1 MNLKVVREPSKN
13 DYTLGKLYIDGVFEC
28 HTIEDVIRPQGVKVQ
43 GKTAIPPGRYKL
55 ILSMSNRFQKLLPEV
70 LNVPGFTGVRIHSGN
85 TSLDTEGCL
94 IVGISRAEG
103 RVNESRKAM
112 EALMTKLQASP
123 SVEKWIEYQN
133 PVVSPPTQPK
143 A

>member
-55 ILSMSNRFQKLLPEV
+55 DRKSTRLNSSHMS
-70 LNVPGFTGVRIHSGN
+70 
-85 TSLDTEGCL
+85 
-94 IVGISRAEG
+94 
-103 RVNESRKAM
+103 ESRM
-112 EALMTKLQASP
+112 P
-123 SVEKWIEYQN
+123 S
-133 PVVSPPTQPK
+133 S